1 MTGIMHEVENV
12 TTHPVRCPAA
22 IDVGP
27 NEATSH
33 TGAHMCR
40 HPAATAM
47 ENAVPGFMVHR
58 CVFVGCRVIW
68 TRPSPA
74 MARMG
79 AEELRLLME
88 GPDVT
93 KLAEELE
100 RAQAAAREAG
110 RTHD

>member
-1 MTGIMHEVENV
+1 MSGIMHEIENV

-22 IDVGP
+22 LEAGP
-27 NEATSH
+27 GEVVPH
-33 TGAHMCR
+33 GGAHMCR
-40 HPAATAM
+40 HPAATEA

-58 CVFVGCRVIW
+58 CVYVGCRVIW

-79 AEELRLLME
+79 VGELRLLME

-93 KLAEELE
+93 KLAEEMARAEAAE
-100 RAQAAAREAG
+100 RAAES
-110 RTHD
+110 